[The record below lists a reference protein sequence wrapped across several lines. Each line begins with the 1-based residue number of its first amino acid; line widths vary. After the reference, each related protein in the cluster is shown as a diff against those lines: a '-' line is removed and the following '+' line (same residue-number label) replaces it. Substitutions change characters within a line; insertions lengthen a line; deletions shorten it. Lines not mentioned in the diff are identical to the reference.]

1 MTRRVGRHGLAVALL
16 AGVIGACS
24 NSQQPAAPLPAGAL
38 SPPPPV
44 HAASTDPSV
53 AWSERLCRAL
63 LPIVH
68 ATSAPP
74 ALDRA
79 DPEGSRQRFRAYLSS
94 SIEALDSA
102 LTELAA
108 AGPAPVANGPQ
119 VDQVLRTVLAQRRE
133 ALAAGLAELDAV
145 PQGQPETLRSTLRGL
160 TSLVTPVDGKAL
172 LELST
177 PLSLRPAAQQA
188 PSCRELGGASG
199 STPAPPAPTGLR

>member
-1 MTRRVGRHGLAVALL
+1 VALL

-24 NSQQPAAPLPAGAL
+24 NSQQPAAAPPAGAL
-38 SPPPPV
+38 PLPPPRTS
-44 HAASTDPSV
+44 STDPSV

-63 LPIVH
+63 LPIVP
-68 ATSAPP
+68 ATSALP

-79 DPEGSRQRFRAYLSS
+79 DPEGSRQRFSAYLRS

-102 LTELAA
+102 LTGLAA
-108 AGPAPVANGPQ
+108 AGPAPVDNGPQ
-119 VDQVLRTVLAQRRE
+119 VDQVLRTVLHQRRE

-160 TSLVTPVDGKAL
+160 ASLVIPVDGKAL
-172 LELST
+172 LELAM

-188 PSCRELGGASG
+188 PGCRALGGASG
-199 STPAPPAPTGLR
+199 STFAPPAPAGLR